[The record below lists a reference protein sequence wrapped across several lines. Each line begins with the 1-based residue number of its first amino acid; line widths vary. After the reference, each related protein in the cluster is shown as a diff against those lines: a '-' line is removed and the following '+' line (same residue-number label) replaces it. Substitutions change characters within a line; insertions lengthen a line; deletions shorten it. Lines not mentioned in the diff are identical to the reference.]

1 MVECSMGLN
10 IKNPTLEA
18 EIRELAALTGES
30 LTEAIA
36 IAVRERRG
44 RVGKPKLTDEEKLA
58 KLREIQERLKDFPE
72 EFRTSNL
79 DDLYDEHGLPR

>member
-36 IAVRERRG
+36 VAVRERRG
-44 RVGKPKLTDEEKLA
+44 RVGKAELTDAEYAA
-58 KLREIQERLKDFPE
+58 KLQEIQDSINLPPGY
-72 EFRTSNL
+72 RTSNH

>member
-1 MVECSMGLN
+1 MGLN
-10 IKNPTLEA
+10 IKHPALEA

-36 IAVRERRG
+36 AAVRERRQRLG
-44 RVGKPKLTDEEKLA
+44 RPELTPAEKLA
-58 KLREIQERLKDFPE
+58 KLKTIQESLRDFPE
-72 EFRTSNL
+72 QYRTSNL

>member
-1 MVECSMGLN
+1 MGLN
-10 IKNPTLEA
+10 IKHPALEA

-36 IAVRERRG
+36 ASVRERRQRLG
-44 RVGKPKLTDEEKLA
+44 RPELTDEQWRA
-58 KLREIQERLKDFPE
+58 KLTEIQDSVDLPAEY
-72 EFRTSNL
+72 RTSNH